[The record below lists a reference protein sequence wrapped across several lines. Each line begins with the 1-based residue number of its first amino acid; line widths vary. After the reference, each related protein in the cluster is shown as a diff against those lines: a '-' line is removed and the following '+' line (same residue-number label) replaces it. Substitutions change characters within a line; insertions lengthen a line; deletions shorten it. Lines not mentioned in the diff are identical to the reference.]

1 MAWYHEYDGG
11 RAFFTGLGHTEESW
25 QEERFLRHLL
35 GGIHYAIGDNLE
47 LKYDKARSDYP
58 PDEDRF
64 TKTQLA
70 YGNLFEPTEMA
81 ILPNLD
87 VLIAQSDANV
97 GLINLEARDA
107 AARLNEI
114 L

>member
-1 MAWYHEYDGG
+1 FFEDTVWQRTDEIYNFKFLNPDVNVLITVDESSYEGGTHGGNHPMAWYHEYDGG

-64 TKTQLA
+64 TKT
-70 YGNLFEPTEMA
+70 
-81 ILPNLD
+81 
-87 VLIAQSDANV
+87 
-97 GLINLEARDA
+97 
-107 AARLNEI
+107 
-114 L
+114 